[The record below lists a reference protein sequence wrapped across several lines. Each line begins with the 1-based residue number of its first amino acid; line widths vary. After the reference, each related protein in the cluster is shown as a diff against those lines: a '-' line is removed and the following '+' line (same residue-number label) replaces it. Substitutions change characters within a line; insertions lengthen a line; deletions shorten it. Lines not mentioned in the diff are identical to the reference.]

1 MVGKIILAS
10 SSPRRADILRKLN
23 IGFEIIPSP
32 YVEDHSRTDFSYDYI
47 VDLAYNKAKA
57 VIPLVKTPS
66 IIVAADTI
74 VVLDGKVL
82 GKPDGYDGAFEM
94 LRSLSG
100 RTHRV
105 VTAIVVMN
113 SETGVYKKK
122 STTSEVLF
130 EKLSDEKIKYYID
143 NFKPFDKAGSYGIQE
158 MPAGYIKSYS
168 GDFENIIGMSSKTL
182 LEMLETVTERLV

>member
-1 MVGKIILAS
+1 MITVFTNADFISFNEENTTYSVMVINGKEIAYVGY
-10 SSPRRADILRKLN
+10 N
-23 IGFEIIPSP
+23 IPLC
-32 YVEDHSRTDFSYDYI
+32 YDDARV
-47 VDLAYNKAKA
+47 VDLGGKA

-100 RTHRV
+100 RTHQV

-182 LEMLETVTERLV
+182 LEMIGEGNTL